1 LKSVWAHAGAVSRE
15 LTRRRALAGGA
26 AALLASLAG
35 CSGATPFV
43 GKRTERTETVS
54 VGDAERLSVRSA
66 VGDVTL
72 RATDRDDLDVHVVK
86 QSSAV
91 TADLSDLSFLV
102 ERDGGDLVLRSE
114 WRGDGRL
121 LGGRPSMDLDV
132 ALPRSFPVGLVESAV
147 GDVTLDGVAGDVDV
161 ESETGDVRAR
171 GVAGSVRAVTS
182 TGDVQVDAPER
193 LRDVRTETGDVT
205 VDVPA
210 LDGDTVV
217 RAETGDVDAAVA
229 PDLDADLRARTDTG
243 DVSVT
248 GLSLSDATR
257 EERVVVGTL
266 GAGGPTLEFGTQTG
280 DVTITTTD

>member
-1 LKSVWAHAGAVSRE
+1 VSRA

-26 AALLASLAG
+26 TALLASLAG
-35 CSGATPFV
+35 CSAATPFV

-54 VGDAERLSVRSA
+54 VGDAERLSVRVA

-72 RATDRDDLDVHVVK
+72 RAADRDDLDVRVVK

-91 TADLSDLSFLV
+91 TADLSELAFLA

-114 WRGDGRL
+114 WRGDERL

-132 ALPRSFPVGLVESAV
+132 ALPRSFPVDRVEAAV
-147 GDVTLDGVAGDVDV
+147 GDVTLDGVAGDVDA

-171 GVAGSVRAVTS
+171 RVAGSVRAVTS
-182 TGDVQVDAPER
+182 TGDVVVDAPER
-193 LRDVRTETGDVT
+193 LRDVRTETGDVA

-210 LDGDTVV
+210 LDGDTAV
-217 RAETGDVDAAVA
+217 RAETGDVEAALA

-248 GLSLSDATR
+248 GLSLADATR

-266 GAGGPTLEFGTQTG
+266 GDGGPALDLETETG
-280 DVTITTTD
+280 DVTVTALD